1 MKQAQSLEQATEGL
15 PQEFATYMKYCRDL
29 KFDEDPDYAYLR
41 KLFKDL
47 MAKEGYKYDNKYDWT
62 MLEKYSTNSPDG
74 EEDLKDLVNHTYLG
88 LSGVIWCVLAGLC
101 YGTMNVFAKLAYSRG
116 MLVSRFVMMR
126 FAVLAIASYIF
137 GKLVRKTDFNLTI
150 YEPRVIG
157 IVFLRSAL
165 SLLSKTM
172 QYAAI
177 SFIPLSLSS
186 CISFTTGP
194 IFAGLLAFVLIRE
207 KLSIS
212 EVVAILCG
220 IAGTTML
227 TMP

>member
-1 MKQAQSLEQATEGL
+1 MKQEQSLEQTTEGL

-29 KFDEDPDYAYLR
+29 KFDEKPDYDYLR

-47 MAKEGYKYDNKYDWT
+47 MTKEGYKYDNQYDWVRK
-62 MLEKYSTNSPDG
+62 EKQIGSSPDG
-74 EEDLKDLVNHTYLG
+74 EEDLKDLVHDTYLG
-88 LSGVIWCVLAGLC
+88 LSGVIWCVIAGLC
-101 YGTMNVFAKLAYSRG
+101 YGTMNVFAKLAYSKG
-116 MLVSRFVMMR
+116 MLVSRFVMLR
-126 FAVLAIASYIF
+126 FAVLAFASYIF
-137 GKLVRKTDFNLTI
+137 GKLVRKTDFNLTV
-150 YEPRVIG
+150 YDPRIIG
-157 IVFLRSAL
+157 VVFLRSAL

-177 SFIPLSLSS
+177 SYIPLSLSS

-207 KLSIS
+207 KLSVS
-212 EVVAILCG
+212 EVVAILSG
-220 IAGTTML
+220 MAGTMML